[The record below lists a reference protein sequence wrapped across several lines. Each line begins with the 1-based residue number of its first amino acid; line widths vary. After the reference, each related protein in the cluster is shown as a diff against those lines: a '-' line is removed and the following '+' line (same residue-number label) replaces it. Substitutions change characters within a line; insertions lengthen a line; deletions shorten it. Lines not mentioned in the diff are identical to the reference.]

1 MLTKYS
7 GADRM
12 AQRPDLYYGFDFCK
26 RRFSRNVA
34 LLHDY
39 GLYDFTILVRKDV

>member
-1 MLTKYS
+1 YY
-7 GADRM
+7 
-12 AQRPDLYYGFDFCK
+12 PDPLDLFDVCK

-39 GLYDFTILVRKDV
+39 GLYAFTILVRKELVAAA